1 MILTI
6 RPPKSIMKKK
16 LCGMGHTLIIWK
28 KGKYYRTQNY
38 VEWGSLIGRDKAL
51 VGFSLLNQ
59 DCSSN
64 RRLDQHL
71 KGPFGIVLVL
81 FSILCLD
88 QSMLRLGCA

>member
-1 MILTI
+1 
-6 RPPKSIMKKK
+6 
-16 LCGMGHTLIIWK
+16 MGHTLIIWK
-28 KGKYYRTQNY
+28 DDKYSQIQNF
-38 VEWGSLIGRDKAL
+38 VEWGSLIDRDRAL

-59 DCSSN
+59 DCSNN